1 MITLVL
7 LALVVFFTNVIV
19 DTARLDGGKVGK
31 FWAVLFSECKV
42 WAVAY
47 WAVVDSKIQELL
59 NKSI

>member
-7 LALVVFFTNVIV
+7 LALVVFLANVIV

-31 FWAVLFSECKV
+31 FLAVLFSECKV

-47 WAVVDSKIQELL
+47 WAVVDSKIQDLL

>member
-7 LALVVFFTNVIV
+7 LALVVFLANVIV
-19 DTARLDGGKVGK
+19 DTARFDGGKVGK

-47 WAVVDSKIQELL
+47 WAVVDSKIQDLL

>member
-7 LALVVFFTNVIV
+7 LILVAFFANVIV
-19 DTARLDGGKVGK
+19 DIARLDGGKTGK
-31 FWAVLFSECKV
+31 FWVILFSECKE

-47 WAVVDSKIQELL
+47 WAVVDSKIQDLL

>member
-1 MITLVL
+1 MVTLVL
-7 LALVVFFTNVIV
+7 FILVVFFANVIV

-31 FWAVLFSECKV
+31 FWAVLFSECKT

>member
-1 MITLVL
+1 MITLIL
-7 LALVVFFTNVIV
+7 FILIVFFANVIV
-19 DTARLDGGKVGK
+19 DNARLDGGKTDK
-31 FWAVLFSECKV
+31 FWVILFSECRT